1 MTQEELRALFSR
13 HGQVTQVLLPPAN
26 TLALVEFL
34 EVGEAKKAFRQLA
47 YSKLHGSPL
56 FLEWAP
62 VGTVSQQEDAPA
74 AAAAAAAAAAGG
86 GGGGEAEEEAAE
98 TEGCTLF
105 VKNLS
110 FGTGEAALRQLFEK
124 HWRLRA
130 ASIVTKRDP
139 KEPSRR
145 LSMGYGF
152 VEFASPEDAQQAL
165 RKMHGARLDEHVL
178 QLKLSS
184 RASSAAAPTAAAAA
198 AGGAKRAR
206 EPGKGR
212 SDGQAAGGG
221 GKASAKLAVR
231 NVPFEGP
238 CLP

>member
-62 VGTVSQQEDAPA
+62 VGTVSQQEDAP
-74 AAAAAAAAAAGG
+74 AAAAAAAAGG

>member
-1 MTQEELRALFSR
+1 M
-13 HGQVTQVLLPPAN
+13 
-26 TLALVEFL
+26 
-34 EVGEAKKAFRQLA
+34 
-47 YSKLHGSPL
+47 
-56 FLEWAP
+56 
-62 VGTVSQQEDAPA
+62 GTVSQQEDAP
-74 AAAAAAAAAAGG
+74 AAAAAAAAGG

-184 RASSAAAPTAAAAA
+184 RASTAAAPTAAAAA

-206 EPGKGR
+206 EPGKGK

-221 GKASAKLAVR
+221 GTASAKLAVR

-238 CLP
+238 YLP